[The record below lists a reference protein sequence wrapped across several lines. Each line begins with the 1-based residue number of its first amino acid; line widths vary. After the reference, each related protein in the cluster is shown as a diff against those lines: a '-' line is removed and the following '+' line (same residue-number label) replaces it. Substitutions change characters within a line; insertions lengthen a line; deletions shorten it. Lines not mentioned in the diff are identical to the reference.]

1 MSGEVAAKVEPLA
14 TIHVVDRKGH
24 SVDLAPAWPLLERVL
39 REWNPERIQL
49 FGSRARGDAN
59 PDSDWD
65 ILVVVPE
72 ASLVAAD
79 PSCPGACGGT
89 RASVPT

>member
-1 MSGEVAAKVEPLA
+1 MVSVLA
-14 TIHVVDRKGH
+14 LTIELISK
-24 SVDLAPAWPLLERVL
+24 
-39 REWNPERIQL
+39 
-49 FGSRARGDAN
+49 SRQRL
-59 PDSDWD
+59 D